1 MISKIRNLSLVL
13 IEGGLSTAV
22 LECVVKNRE
31 PNLKVWVNWTRGS
44 GGIHQLE
51 EGSYTTGMSDRGD
64 GYLLILYNV
73 SRSQIYMCKLFSAY
87 SSRSPEDKKTLEV
100 TVTGMWGGVA
110 HFFKSDTN

>member
-1 MISKIRNLSLVL
+1 MISKIRNLTPVL
-13 IEGGLSTAV
+13 TEGRLFVAV
-22 LECVVKNRE
+22 LECVVKSTE

-51 EGSYTTGMSDRGD
+51 EGSYITVNGRGD

-73 SRSQIYMCKLFSAY
+73 PRSQMYTCKLFSAY
-87 SSRSPEDKKTLEV
+87 SSHSPEDQKSLQV

-110 HFFKSDTN
+110 HFI